1 MGSTTP
7 GVQSQT
13 EYKGAL
19 ELTSG
24 FISLCFTTDALW
36 QHLTLSCHR
45 PALPRWT
52 VLPNSESQ
60 QEKRLL
66 SSLTPGSYPQSQVGH
81 RSKTLSSS
89 PWKRFIFLSFSS
101 FCLGVGQKKFSDLS
115 HLANDHKNPISEGW
129 YPTSRRKETTERE
142 WETSKQ
148 RLSFLFQACPT
159 LSIKVRTHPVCPIAS
174 PHHSSHFNPVYAM
187 ITEHLEIF
195 FKKGNKDEP
204 CIHQES
210 SVPHLQGWPSQDSL
224 HFFPLAA
231 HLYPLNYL
239 PFITRF
245 RVSGVFFM
253 SFASC
258 SSKWFGLEEGVM
270 RTPVLVNALEV
281 LDLWAGEITQLV

>member
-1 MGSTTP
+1 MHCDS
-7 GVQSQT
+7 
-13 EYKGAL
+13 
-19 ELTSG
+19 
-24 FISLCFTTDALW
+24 IS
-36 QHLTLSCHR
+36 LSCHR

-101 FCLGVGQKKFSDLS
+101 FCFGVGQKKLSDLS

-187 ITEHLEIF
+187 TTEHLEIF
-195 FKKGNKDEP
+195 FKKGK
-204 CIHQES
+204 Q
-210 SVPHLQGWPSQDSL
+210 
-224 HFFPLAA
+224 
-231 HLYPLNYL
+231 
-239 PFITRF
+239 R
-245 RVSGVFFM
+245 
-253 SFASC
+253 
-258 SSKWFGLEEGVM
+258 
-270 RTPVLVNALEV
+270 
-281 LDLWAGEITQLV
+281 